1 MKRLGVMGTM
11 VWDTIHRSH
20 ANGPQEEWGGIS
32 FALAAL
38 DVALPDDWVIVPLI
52 KVGRDLAPEANRFL
66 ATLDRCAENARFIE
80 VPEPNNRV
88 TLHYRNEGR
97 RTERL
102 RGGVPG
108 WQWHEL
114 GPLVGDLD
122 AIYCN
127 MISGFEL
134 SLETAQLLC
143 RGFDGTIYAD
153 LHSLTLAVGD
163 DGLRIPQPLTHTDDW
178 FSCFD
183 VVQVNEDELSMIG
196 GDPMAVAA
204 RALANGVG
212 LLIVTLAEQGAV
224 YFTAGQSAFAHADR
238 RSTAAPTLR
247 TAKIPA
253 VSLEEVRDPTGCG
266 DVFGATVVSHLI
278 QGDGVEDAVRAGNA
292 FASRNAQYHGA
303 TNLQYHL
310 RGEIVPR

>member
-1 MKRLGVMGTM
+1 M

-20 ANGPQEEWGGIS
+20 RNGPEEEWGGIS

-38 DVALPDDWVIVPLI
+38 DVALPHDWVIVPLI

-66 ATLDRCAENARFIE
+66 ATLDRRAEHARFIE

-88 TLHYRNEGR
+88 TLRYGDEGR
-97 RTERL
+97 RTEQM

-114 GPLVGDLD
+114 GPMVHDLD

-134 SLETAQLLC
+134 TLETAQLLR
-143 RGFDGTIYAD
+143 RGYDGPIYAD

-163 DGLRIPQPLTHTDDW
+163 NGLRIPQPLTHTDDW
-178 FSCFD
+178 FACFD

-196 GDPMAVAA
+196 PDPMAVAA

-212 LLIVTLAEQGAV
+212 LLIVTLGDQGAV
-224 YFTAGQSAFAHADR
+224 YFSAGPSAFAFADR
-238 RSTAAPTLR
+238 TSETASTLR

-253 VSLEEVRDPTGCG
+253 VRLAEVRAPTGCG

-278 QGDGVEDAVRAGNA
+278 QGDGVEDAVRAANA

-310 RGEIVPR
+310 RGGIVPR

>member
-1 MKRLGVMGTM
+1 VIGTM
-11 VWDTIHRSH
+11 VWDTVHRFH
-20 ANGPQEEWGGIS
+20 HHEPQEEWGGIS

-66 ATLDRCAENARFIE
+66 ATLDRRAENARFIE

-88 TLHYRNEGR
+88 TLHYRNGGR

-114 GPLVGDLD
+114 GPLVHDLD

-134 SLETAQLLC
+134 TLETAQLLR
-143 RGFDGTIYAD
+143 RGYVGPIYAD

-196 GDPMAVAA
+196 ADPMAVAA
-204 RALANGVG
+204 RALRNGVN
-212 LLIVTLAEQGAV
+212 LLIVTLADQGAV
-224 YFTAGQSAFAHADR
+224 YFTAGQMAFGHN
-238 RSTAAPTLR
+238 RSGNAAPTLR

-253 VSLEEVRDPTGCG
+253 VSLAEVRDPTGCG

-278 QGDGVEDAVRAGNA
+278 RGDSVEDAVRAANV